1 MSIWQKENLEDK
13 IIRILKDVK
22 FRSNPQHHFGQPF
35 VTPYQLAMELNKR
48 EGTIVKKLKSC
59 KEIGGEGSG
68 SYNSLPQYLAGQ
80 ISQHYDDMRKR
91 GVEGAFLSGD
101 FLKELVFE
109 GAVKSSV
116 RDVSMFRYNKDLDES
131 L

>member
-1 MSIWQKENLEDK
+1 MVIISIWQEENLEDK

-48 EGTIVKKLKSC
+48 EGTTVKKLNSC

-91 GVEGAFLSGD
+91 GSRRCFPFWRFFKGISFRR
-101 FLKELVFE
+101 
-109 GAVKSSV
+109 SSKI
-116 RDVSMFRYNKDLDES
+116 FRQRCINV
-131 L
+131 